1 MESWFGLK
9 SSHPS
14 LDALQTILKHFFI
27 LLNGFPCTKGTACLV
42 CTAVLC
48 YLPCRGAEEAQE
60 CRARAGTCAGKQR
73 GMGGSR
79 GCVPGR
85 GCERAPRVGG
95 PAPACPGQHH
105 AVPPAPR
112 GCSARPGNSMSCLLG
127 VTAAE
132 PQPYPGVCCWW
143 REQSLVLTRLGTD
156 CTWLCFPA
164 SVKRRAEPPVSWGP
178 ARCWA
183 ECWGQ
188 KLFWGAPLLAT
199 PDRGSRV
206 PPA

>member
-1 MESWFGLK
+1 MGSWFGLK

-14 LDALQTILKHFFI
+14 LDALQTILKHFLI
-27 LLNGFPCTKGTACLV
+27 LLNGFPCAKACLV

-48 YLPCRGAEEAQE
+48 YLPCTGAEEAQE
-60 CRARAGTCAGKQR
+60 CRAHAGACGGKQR
-73 GMGGSR
+73 GMGGSQ
-79 GCVPGR
+79 GCVLGR
-85 GCERAPRVGG
+85 GCEKAPRVGG
-95 PAPACPGQHH
+95 LAPACPGQHH

-132 PQPYPGVCCWW
+132 PQPYPRGLLPMERAVTCPRQAGHRLHVAVLSCFSEMVLRAS
-143 REQSLVLTRLGTD
+143 RELGP
-156 CTWLCFPA
+156 LPA
-164 SVKRRAEPPVSWGP
+164 AGLSAGGRNSSV
-178 ARCWA
+178 
-183 ECWGQ
+183 
-188 KLFWGAPLLAT
+188 GAPLLAT